1 MNFIEYPDR
10 DMLAID
16 LANQLTEDLTTT
28 LDHEDRALLVVPG
41 GSSPGPVFDDLC
53 EADLDWARV
62 DVMLSDERWL
72 PETHERSN
80 TRLIRERLLTG
91 RAAKAHYL
99 PLYLG
104 AETPEQVLPE
114 IETNIAPRLPVAVAL
129 LGMGADMHSA
139 SLFPGAEGLELAL
152 SRRAPVV
159 VPIRATGI
167 PETRITLSARV
178 LNGAMAKHLLITGTQ
193 KRTAFEEARGL
204 PPETAPIAA
213 LMSGLSVHWAP

>member
-16 LANQLTEDLTTT
+16 LANRLTEDLTTT
-28 LDHEDRALLVVPG
+28 LDHEERALLVVPG

-91 RAAKAHYL
+91 RAAKAQYL
-99 PLYLG
+99 PLYLE

-114 IETNIAPRLPVAVAL
+114 IEANIAPRLPVAVAL

-139 SLFPGAEGLELAL
+139 SLFPGAEGQEQAL
-152 SRRAPVV
+152 SRRAPIV

-178 LNGAMAKHLLITGTQ
+178 LNGAMAKHLLITGAQ

-213 LMSGLSVHWAP
+213 LMSGLSVHWAE